1 MTAMSD
7 SNRPEIPGHVTLSEG
22 PGGLARVLVETP
34 FSSAEIYLHG
44 AHVTRFQKK
53 GGEPLLFMS
62 AASDYGPG
70 KPIRGGV
77 PVIFPWFG
85 AREGLPAHGFAR
97 TVAWDLL
104 ETTLLP
110 DGAVTLRFRLPAVEF
125 YDVEYLVTVADTL
138 SLELVVRNTG
148 SHPAVFETCL
158 HTYFQVAA
166 AEAISITG
174 LEHAGYLDK
183 IAGTEEPGSP
193 DPIRIAAEVEHV
205 YPDSAATVEIHDPG
219 LKRVI
224 RIAKSGSASTVVWN
238 PWIAKSSRMPDFG
251 DDEYLQMVCVESG
264 NVGPN
269 QVTLPPGECAV
280 LKVVVSSGELGEA
293 S

>member
-7 SNRPEIPGHVTLSEG
+7 FNRLEIPGHVTLSEG
-22 PGGLARVLVETP
+22 PGRLARVLVETS
-34 FSSAEIYLHG
+34 FSSAEIYMHG

-53 GGEPLLFMS
+53 SGEPLLFLS

-85 AREGLPAHGFAR
+85 AREGLPAHGLAR
-97 TVAWDLL
+97 TVAWDLV
-104 ETTLLP
+104 ETSQLP
-110 DGAVTLRFRLPAVEF
+110 DGAVTLRFRLPPIEF
-125 YDVEYLVTVADTL
+125 FEVEYRVTVADSLT
-138 SLELVVRNTG
+138 LELVVGNTG
-148 SHPAVFETCL
+148 SHQAVFETCL

-174 LEHAGYLDK
+174 LEHVGYLDK
-183 IAGTEEPGSP
+183 IAGTKEPGSP
-193 DPIRIAAEVEHV
+193 DPIRIAAEVDRV
-205 YPDSAATVEIHDPG
+205 YPDTTATVEIHDPG

-224 RIAKSGSASTVVWN
+224 RIVKSGSASTVVWN

-251 DDEYLQMVCVESG
+251 DDEFTEMVCVESG

-280 LKVVVSSGELGEA
+280 LKVVVSSGELG
-293 S
+293 

>member
-7 SNRPEIPGHVTLSEG
+7 SNRLEIPGHVTLSEG
-22 PGGLARVLVETP
+22 PGGLSRVLVETP
-34 FSSAEIYLHG
+34 CSSAEIYLHG

-53 GGEPLLFMS
+53 SGEPLLFMS
-62 AASDYGPG
+62 AASDYSPG

-104 ETTLLP
+104 ESTLLP
-110 DGAVTLRFRLPAVEF
+110 DGAVTLRFRLPPVEF

-138 SLELVVRNTG
+138 TLELVVGNTG
-148 SHPAVFETCL
+148 SLQAVFETCL

-183 IAGTEEPGSP
+183 IEGTKEPGSP
-193 DPIRIAAEVEHV
+193 DPIRIAAEVDRV
-205 YPDSAATVEIHDPG
+205 YPDTTATVEIHDPG
-219 LKRVI
+219 LQRVI

-238 PWIAKSSRMPDFG
+238 PWIAKSSRMSDFG
-251 DDEYLQMVCVESG
+251 DDEFTEMVCVESG

-269 QVTLPPGECAV
+269 AITLPPGERTA
-280 LKVVVSSGELGEA
+280 LKVVVGSGELG
-293 S
+293 